1 MTELR
6 NTPTGLKEGILDHTT
21 LNFCLITGPC
31 NYFETSPIIL
41 PGMFCKYLKHTQ
53 FLSLSF
59 DISFCNTRR
68 HHSGRGPNLSGLQ
81 RGLPLCMRYFDE
93 LSGGMWR

>member
-1 MTELR
+1 MTEPR

-21 LNFCLITGPC
+21 LNFCLMTGPC
-31 NYFETSPIIL
+31 DYLETSPVIL

-59 DISFCNTRR
+59 GVFYIIPEGITVEEAQTSLDF
-68 HHSGRGPNLSGLQ
+68 RGAL
-81 RGLPLCMRYFDE
+81 LCV
-93 LSGGMWR
+93 

>member
-1 MTELR
+1 MYHIGKFQKTQ
-6 NTPTGLKEGILDHTT
+6 TAKIFLKYVT
-21 LNFCLITGPC
+21 L
-31 NYFETSPIIL
+31 
-41 PGMFCKYLKHTQ
+41 CKYLKHTQ

-68 HHSGRGPNLSGLQ
+68 HQSGRGPNLSGLH